1 MHVDGGE
8 VWRADLNEAV
18 VLAHGVVC
26 VEDVECGDE
35 GAAIAGV
42 DDANGVGESEG
53 CFGEAGPRVEVVTG
67 GMLVMGWCAH
77 HGGDLV
83 VEFEEG
89 GVAIYRREVVVLW
102 DEEVEARVFMWG
114 AFLVAGVV
122 LLGVGFV
129 LGVKG
134 FKVSLGGI
142 VFFGGG
148 EDVEVKV
155 VVVCGALRGA
165 MS

>member
-1 MHVDGGE
+1 M
-8 VWRADLNEAV
+8 
-18 VLAHGVVC
+18 
-26 VEDVECGDE
+26 
-35 GAAIAGV
+35 
-42 DDANGVGESEG
+42 
-53 CFGEAGPRVEVVTG
+53 
-67 GMLVMGWCAH
+67 MGWCAH
-77 HGGDLV
+77 YGGDLV

-122 LLGVGFV
+122 LVGVGFV
-129 LGVKG
+129 LCVKG
-134 FKVSLGGI
+134 FKVSLCGI

-155 VVVCGALRGA
+155 VVVFGALRGA